1 MEFRSENRAFVVPNI
16 SDMRKQ
22 VAGLSGIVQRIAN
35 QKEVFDGSY
44 YLFCN
49 NKRNIVK
56 VLYWDFDAFELCQ
69 KKSERGWKFHWI
81 EDRRRKNLIEIDPVL
96 ARQLVHGVNIWKRM
110 NNVKEVQNKMLPDRE
125 TLRKVIAERMASD
138 EYHIK
143 PAYIDSGYGKTN
155 YVDKRGLIHDGGPNG
170 EIIDFIGFTP
180 DQKARLDDME
190 KKSRGGDS
198 DSPLAP
204 MPR

>member
-1 MEFRSENRAFVVPNI
+1 MEFKSENRAFVVPNN

-22 VAGLSGIVQRIAN
+22 VAGLSNIVQRIAS
-35 QKEVFDGSY
+35 QKDVFEGSY
-44 YLFCN
+44 YIFCN
-49 NKRNIVK
+49 SKRNIVK
-56 VLYWDFDAFELCQ
+56 ILYWDFDAFELCQ

-81 EDRRRKNLIEIDPVL
+81 EDKRRKNLIEIDPVL

-110 NNVKEVQNKMLPDRE
+110 NKIKEVEDHMLPDRE

-138 EYHIK
+138 EYNVK
-143 PAYIDSGYGKTN
+143 PGYFDSGYGKTN
-155 YVDKRGLIHDGGPNG
+155 YMDKKGLIHDSGPNG
-170 EIIDFIGFTP
+170 EIIDFVGFT
-180 DQKARLDDME
+180 DEQKARLDEMR
-190 KKSRGGDS
+190 KKKRGGDS